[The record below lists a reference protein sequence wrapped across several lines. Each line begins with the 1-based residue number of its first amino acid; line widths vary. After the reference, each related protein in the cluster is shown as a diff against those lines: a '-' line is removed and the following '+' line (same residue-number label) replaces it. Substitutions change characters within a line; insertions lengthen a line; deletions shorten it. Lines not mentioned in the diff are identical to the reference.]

1 MLVKEKQILETFGRI
16 IPALAESDKSYLLGL
31 GEGMARMVVKR
42 EADDKCEEK
51 MKVRTAQ
58 SARKESESVDKKD
71 EIEVK
76 IHVDTTELVDAIEK
90 ANRLVCVL
98 KEVNTLIHSLLGAEQ
113 SKT

>member
-1 MLVKEKQILETFGRI
+1 M
-16 IPALAESDKSYLLGL
+16 
-31 GEGMARMVVKR
+31 
-42 EADDKCEEK
+42 
-51 MKVRTAQ
+51 
-58 SARKESESVDKKD
+58 DKKD
-71 EIEVK
+71 EIEAK

>member
-1 MLVKEKQILETFGRI
+1 M
-16 IPALAESDKSYLLGL
+16 
-31 GEGMARMVVKR
+31 
-42 EADDKCEEK
+42 
-51 MKVRTAQ
+51 
-58 SARKESESVDKKD
+58 DKKD

-98 KEVNTLIHSLLGAEQ
+98 KEVNPLIHSLLGAEQ

>member
-1 MLVKEKQILETFGRI
+1 MQVTDFPLVPISGDVEISSGSKTNCYTGCCITTSQHSHKIKL
-16 IPALAESDKSYLLGL
+16 
-31 GEGMARMVVKR
+31 
-42 EADDKCEEK
+42 
-51 MKVRTAQ
+51 
-58 SARKESESVDKKD
+58 RKESESVDKKD